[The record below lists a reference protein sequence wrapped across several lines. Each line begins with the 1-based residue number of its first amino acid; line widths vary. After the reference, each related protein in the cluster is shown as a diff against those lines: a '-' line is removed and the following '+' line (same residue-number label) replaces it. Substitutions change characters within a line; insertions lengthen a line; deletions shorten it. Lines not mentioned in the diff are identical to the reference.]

1 MNGPSNAI
9 KTDVLDD
16 LVRRIVNIARPDQ
29 IVLFGSAARGEAT
42 TNSDL
47 DILVIKSGDYHRG
60 KLTER
65 IYESLRGVGA
75 AVDIVVA
82 KPEDIDQY
90 GDSPA
95 LVFSVAL
102 RQGKVLYVA

>member
-1 MNGPSNAI
+1 MSRSSNAKQI
-9 KTDVLDD
+9 EVIDD
-16 LVRRIVNIARPDQ
+16 LVGRIVSTAHPERI
-29 IVLFGSAARGEAT
+29 ILFGSAARGET
-42 TNSDL
+42 TPNSDL

-65 IYESLRGVGA
+65 IYESLRGLGA
-75 AVDIVVA
+75 AVDIIVA

-95 LVFSVAL
+95 LVFSAAL
-102 RQGKVLYVA
+102 REGKVLYVA